1 MQRFYVPRELELAE
15 AVESVAGAPE
25 RVVFTGGFIRDP
37 RWVQLMTDA
46 LGVPAAVPVPDTAT
60 SVGAG
65 MLAWAAVQDVPV
77 AKVFTPGLEPVADPD
92 TQVHEWLRAAA
103 ARLAERRGVLWP

>member
-1 MQRFYVPRELELAE
+1 M
-15 AVESVAGAPE
+15 
-25 RVVFTGGFIRDP
+25 FTGGFFRDA

-46 LGVPAAVPVPDTAT
+46 LGVPAAVPVPEEAT

-92 TQVHEWLRAAA
+92 TKVHEWLRAAT
-103 ARLAERRGVLWP
+103 ARMAERRRVLWPQVSSGETGP